1 MTSNNDLY
9 QAIESAEIALKRQKL
24 KQAKL
29 LPLALLLFFA
39 VVFVIA
45 TIYKSRYPSLAY
57 LCAFAEAAMVGA
69 LADWFA
75 VVALFR
81 RPLGLPI
88 PHTAIVPRNKMRIA
102 DSLGS
107 FIQSNFL
114 SPERIV
120 GKLRE
125 FNPALKIAAWLNQ
138 KENVRHAA
146 NLLVRMLSYSLNT
159 LHDGRLLAFLKSNM
173 LAELQRIDI
182 SKFSGHILESLTQN
196 GRHHHVLNEVLHE
209 LDIILGR
216 IETQETLAE
225 VAAHEISF
233 LKYMALDKVASKYLS
248 EKMLAAVQKEL
259 RAMQEN
265 PQHHLRLQFD
275 GYIAQFIERL
285 KHDAEFK
292 QRGDVIKNELLSH
305 PALGEYI
312 ETLWGQ
318 LLTWL
323 HSDLHRVD
331 STIRANIVTLAATLG
346 KKLQEN
352 VEIQQ
357 WINAQIENAA
367 PPVIEEYRETIGIFI
382 SDQVKTWDEQY
393 MVERIEL
400 NIGTDLQ
407 FIRVSGT
414 LVGGMVGLIIYVVAG
429 YLV

>member
-114 SPERIV
+114 LPERIV

-173 LAELQRIDI
+173 LAELKHIDI

-209 LDIILGR
+209 LDKILGR

-265 PQHHLRLQFD
+265 SQHHLRLQFD
-275 GYIAQFIERL
+275 GYIAQFVERL

-367 PPVIEEYRETIGIFI
+367 PPVIEEYRETIGVFI

-414 LVGGMVGLIIYVVAG
+414 LVGGMVGLIIYVAVG
-429 YLV
+429 YLG